1 MTVVTI
7 VTSISY
13 KTDEYEG
20 CKNFMVGNAAETTGD
35 RTWPQNPKQTEQTTL
50 TKLQCICIRLMTT
63 VVTQTQQTC
72 TKPLSL
78 SSACLYQTDGP
89 YFATGPHT
97 LPTKLNIHTSHTCI
111 TLLYPTNT
119 IKNVY
124 LSIKK
129 WAVPIHCTRLLDT
142 PQMVIFKELG

>member
-1 MTVVTI
+1 MA
-7 VTSISY
+7 
-13 KTDEYEG
+13 
-20 CKNFMVGNAAETTGD
+20 GNAAETTGD
-35 RTWPQNPKQTEQTTL
+35 RTWPQNPKHTEQTTL

-97 LPTKLNIHTSHTCI
+97 LPTKLNIYMHCTHVLA
-111 TLLYPTNT
+111 LLYPTNT
-119 IKNVY
+119 IKKLMFIY
-124 LSIKK
+124 KK
-129 WAVPIHCTRLLDT
+129 WAVSIHWTRILNS
-142 PQMVIFKELG
+142 PKMVI